1 MNDDT
6 EWVGPLKE
14 TIEEIL
20 ADFAAGGDSAGSVM
34 RRFLAHL
41 GEEERF
47 DALYERMPP
56 AVQRQAIKTA
66 ILNRENFDAIIGD
79 LGEPV
84 IKRRYASYRD
94 WALARPDV
102 MEAVAPRRRS

>member
-1 MNDDT
+1 MNDDI

-14 TIEEIL
+14 TIEQIL

-34 RRFLAHL
+34 RRFLEHR
-41 GEEERF
+41 GDEERF
-47 DALYERMPP
+47 DALFERMPP

-66 ILNRENFDAIIGD
+66 ILNRDNFDAIIGD
-79 LGEPV
+79 LEEP
-84 IKRRYASYRD
+84 ILKRRYASFRD

-102 MEAVAPRRRS
+102 MGAVTSGSR